1 MSIGNLKTQGG
12 KGTNFPFQ
20 LAVLQLLKQ
29 IAIAIGGGGGP
40 TVVISPKALV
50 ATSNGLTPLN
60 AKSVS
65 LYFSGTNGT
74 FDGDVIPN
82 GITINY
88 FPSSPN
94 EVMAETAYT
103 VPTSPGGFIL
113 ITYTL

>member
-1 MSIGNLKTQGG
+1 MSIGNLKTQGN

-29 IAIAIGGGGGP
+29 ISAAIGGGGGP
-40 TVVISPKALV
+40 TVISPKALV

-60 AKSVS
+60 AKSIS
-65 LYFSGTNGT
+65 LYYSGTNGT

-82 GITINY
+82 GVTINY
-88 FPSSPN
+88 FPSSSN
-94 EVMAETAYT
+94 EIMAETAYT
-103 VPTSPGGFIL
+103 VPTSSGGFIL